1 MKHWNIS
8 QAFSIRSRMRRPAR
22 DARYSSHCAAPAVL
36 VYCDGTLIH
45 LLGTHTALRMPL
57 GISIIGV
64 AWLDSLPLT
73 PRQLLRLN
81 RYLGANIMPT
91 ESFAGMFDQ
100 NADQWT
106 RQEPMILS
114 DFTARP
120 LVMAELAPVSGKHVL
135 DLGCGEGYVARLV
148 AQAGAQS
155 VFGIDIS
162 SEMVGRAQQA
172 VASGA
177 PCPMTFVSGNATTFQ
192 DFPRPQFDRVIAVFM
207 VSYLSCTE
215 MTEVFRTVRSRLAPG
230 GRFVFTVPHPFL
242 PYIRQQEK
250 PVYFDSKG
258 RDYFA
263 GVDES
268 YEGYIWRRDGKAVPV
283 SYMHK
288 TFADYFN
295 ALAAAG
301 FQVLPKVIEL
311 KVTQEHLA
319 LDRAFFEGAVGYPL
333 QVLFRIDAQ

>member
-1 MKHWNIS
+1 M
-8 QAFSIRSRMRRPAR
+8 Q
-22 DARYSSHCAAPAVL
+22 
-36 VYCDGTLIH
+36 T
-45 LLGTHTALRMPL
+45 
-57 GISIIGV
+57 
-64 AWLDSLPLT
+64 DSV
-73 PRQLLRLN
+73 
-81 RYLGANIMPT
+81 G
-91 ESFAGMFDQ
+91 EMFNQ
-100 NADQWT
+100 NAGQWA

-120 LVMAELAPVSGKHVL
+120 LILQELSPLGGKHVL

-162 SEMVGRAQQA
+162 SEMVGRARQA
-172 VASGA
+172 AASAA
-177 PCPMTFVSGNATTFQ
+177 PCQMTFEIGNATSFQ
-192 DFPRPQFDRVIAVFM
+192 DFPRQQFDRVIAVFM
-207 VSYLSCTE
+207 VSYLSRAE
-215 MTEVFRTVRSRLAPG
+215 MTAVFRTVRSRLAPG
-230 GRFVFTVPHPFL
+230 GRFIFTAPHPCL
-242 PYIRQQEK
+242 PYIRALEK

-295 ALAAAG
+295 GLAAAG
-301 FQVLPKVIEL
+301 FQTLPKIIEL
-311 KVTQEHLA
+311 TVTKEHLA

-333 QVLFRIDAQ
+333 QILFRIDA

>member
-1 MKHWNIS
+1 MQS
-8 QAFSIRSRMRRPAR
+8 
-22 DARYSSHCAAPAVL
+22 D
-36 VYCDGTLIH
+36 
-45 LLGTHTALRMPL
+45 
-57 GISIIGV
+57 
-64 AWLDSLPLT
+64 
-73 PRQLLRLN
+73 
-81 RYLGANIMPT
+81 
-91 ESFAGMFDQ
+91 SFAGMFDQ
-100 NADQWT
+100 NADQWA

-120 LVMAELAPVSGKHVL
+120 LVLGELAPLTGKHVL
-135 DLGCGEGYVARLV
+135 DLGSGEGYVARLV

-162 SEMVGRAQQA
+162 SEMVARAQA
-172 VASGA
+172 AASGA
-177 PCPMTFVSGNATTFQ
+177 PCPMIFKSGNATTFR
-192 DFPRPQFDRVIAVFM
+192 DFPREQFDRVIAVFM
-207 VSYLSCTE
+207 VSYLSRAE
-215 MTEVFRTVRSRLAPG
+215 MTEVFRTVHSHLAPG
-230 GRFVFTVPHPFL
+230 GRFIFTVPHPFL
-242 PYIRQQEK
+242 PYLRPQDK

-301 FQVLPKVIEL
+301 FQTLPKIIEL
-311 KVTQEHLA
+311 RVTEEHLA

-333 QVLFRIDAQ
+333 QVLFRIDTQ

>member
-1 MKHWNIS
+1 M
-8 QAFSIRSRMRRPAR
+8 Q
-22 DARYSSHCAAPAVL
+22 
-36 VYCDGTLIH
+36 
-45 LLGTHTALRMPL
+45 TA
-57 GISIIGV
+57 
-64 AWLDSLPLT
+64 
-73 PRQLLRLN
+73 
-81 RYLGANIMPT
+81 
-91 ESFAGMFDQ
+91 SFAGMFDQ
-100 NADQWT
+100 NAEQWA
-106 RQEPMILS
+106 RHEPAILS

-120 LVMAELAPVSGKHVL
+120 LVLQELAPLTGMHVL

-172 VASGA
+172 GANGA
-177 PCPMTFVSGNATTFQ
+177 PCPMTFQSGNATNFRE
-192 DFPRPQFDRVIAVFM
+192 FPREQFDRVIAVFM
-207 VSYLSCTE
+207 VSYLSRAE
-215 MTEVFRTVRSRLAPG
+215 MTQVFRTVRPRLAPG
-230 GRFVFTVPHPFL
+230 GRFIFTVPHPFL
-242 PYIRQQEK
+242 PYIRRPQEM

-268 YEGYIWRRDGKAVPV
+268 YEGYIWRRDGKPVPV

-301 FQVLPKVIEL
+301 FQTLPKVIEL
-311 KVTQEHLA
+311 KVTEEHLA
-319 LDRAFFEGAVGYPL
+319 LDRAFFEGVVGYPL

>member
-1 MKHWNIS
+1 MS
-8 QAFSIRSRMRRPAR
+8 GV
-22 DARYSSHCAAPAVL
+22 D
-36 VYCDGTLIH
+36 D
-45 LLGTHTALRMPL
+45 MPKDF
-57 GISIIGV
+57 V
-64 AWLDSLPLT
+64 AGL
-73 PRQLLRLN
+73 
-81 RYLGANIMPT
+81 
-91 ESFAGMFDQ
+91 FDQ
-100 NADQWT
+100 NADQWA
-106 RQEPMILS
+106 RQEPKILS

-120 LVMAELAPVSGKHVL
+120 LVLQELAPLTGMHVL

-172 VASGA
+172 AASGT
-177 PCPMTFVSGNATTFQ
+177 PCPMIFKSGNATSFRE
-192 DFPRPQFDRVIAVFM
+192 FPREQFDRVIAVFM
-207 VSYLSCTE
+207 VSYLTRVE
-215 MTEVFRTVRSRLAPG
+215 MTEVFRTVRSRLAPD
-230 GRFVFTVPHPFL
+230 GRFIFTVPHPSL
-242 PYIRQQEK
+242 PYIRPQVK

-268 YEGYIWRRDGKAVPV
+268 YEGHIWRRDGKAVPV

-295 ALAAAG
+295 ALADAG
-301 FQVLPKVIEL
+301 FHTLPKIIEL
-311 KVTQEHLA
+311 TVTEEHLA
-319 LDRAFFEGAVGYPL
+319 LDRDFFEGAVGYPL

>member
-1 MKHWNIS
+1 M
-8 QAFSIRSRMRRPAR
+8 QT
-22 DARYSSHCAAPAVL
+22 D
-36 VYCDGTLIH
+36 
-45 LLGTHTALRMPL
+45 
-57 GISIIGV
+57 
-64 AWLDSLPLT
+64 
-73 PRQLLRLN
+73 
-81 RYLGANIMPT
+81 
-91 ESFAGMFDQ
+91 SFAGMFDQ
-100 NADQWT
+100 NADQWA
-106 RQEPMILS
+106 RQEPTILS

-120 LVMAELAPVSGKHVL
+120 AVLQELAPLTGKRVL

-172 VASGA
+172 AASGA
-177 PCPMTFVSGNATTFQ
+177 PSSMTFKSGNATTFQ
-192 DFPRPQFDRVIAVFM
+192 DFPREQFDRVIAVFM
-207 VSYLSCTE
+207 VSYLSRAE

-230 GRFVFTVPHPFL
+230 GRFIFTVPHPFL
-242 PYIRQQEK
+242 PYIRRPQEK

-263 GVDES
+263 GVDQS
-268 YEGYIWRRDGKAVPV
+268 YEGYIWRRDGKPVPV

-295 ALAAAG
+295 TLAAAG
-301 FQVLPKVIEL
+301 FQTLPKVIEL
-311 KVTQEHLA
+311 KVTEEHLA

-333 QVLFRIDAQ
+333 QVLFRVDVQ

>member
-1 MKHWNIS
+1 M
-8 QAFSIRSRMRRPAR
+8 QR
-22 DARYSSHCAAPAVL
+22 D
-36 VYCDGTLIH
+36 
-45 LLGTHTALRMPL
+45 
-57 GISIIGV
+57 
-64 AWLDSLPLT
+64 
-73 PRQLLRLN
+73 
-81 RYLGANIMPT
+81 
-91 ESFAGMFDQ
+91 SFAGMFDK
-100 NADQWT
+100 NADQWA

-120 LVMAELAPVSGKHVL
+120 NVLQELAPLTGTHVL
-135 DLGCGEGYVARLV
+135 DLGCGEGYVARMV
-148 AQAGAQS
+148 AQAGARS

-172 VASGA
+172 AANGA
-177 PCPMTFVSGNATTFQ
+177 PCPMTFKSGNVTNFQ
-192 DFPRPQFDRVIAVFM
+192 DFPREQFDRVIAVFM
-207 VSYLSCTE
+207 VSYLSCAE
-215 MTEVFRTVRSRLAPG
+215 MTAVFRTVRSRLAAG
-230 GRFVFTVPHPFL
+230 GRFIFTVPHPFL
-242 PYIRQQEK
+242 PYIRPLEK

-301 FQVLPKVIEL
+301 FQTLPKIIEL
-311 KVTQEHLA
+311 KVTEEHLA
-319 LDRAFFEGAVGYPL
+319 LDRAFFEGAAGNPVH
-333 QVLFRIDAQ
+333 VLFRIDAQ

>member
-1 MKHWNIS
+1 M
-8 QAFSIRSRMRRPAR
+8 QT
-22 DARYSSHCAAPAVL
+22 D
-36 VYCDGTLIH
+36 
-45 LLGTHTALRMPL
+45 
-57 GISIIGV
+57 
-64 AWLDSLPLT
+64 
-73 PRQLLRLN
+73 
-81 RYLGANIMPT
+81 
-91 ESFAGMFDQ
+91 SFAGMFDR
-100 NADQWT
+100 NADQWA
-106 RQEPMILS
+106 RHEPMILS

-120 LVMAELAPVSGKHVL
+120 AVLQELAPLTGKHVL

-148 AQAGAQS
+148 AQAGAES

-162 SEMVGRAQQA
+162 SEMVARARQA
-172 VASGA
+172 AANGA
-177 PCPMTFVSGNATTFQ
+177 PCTMTFKNGNASSFRE
-192 DFPRPQFDRVIAVFM
+192 FPRQQFDRVIAVFM
-207 VSYLSCTE
+207 VSYLSRAE

-242 PYIRQQEK
+242 PYIRRPQEK

-268 YEGYIWRRDGKAVPV
+268 YEGYIWRRDGKAVAV

-288 TFADYFN
+288 TFADYFD

-301 FQVLPKVIEL
+301 FQTLPKVIEL
-311 KVTQEHLA
+311 KVTEEHLA

-333 QVLFRIDAQ
+333 QVLFRLDAP